1 MKFDFNQIKIS
12 NFQKMLALLALDAFS
27 NQSII
32 LSEICF
38 HGPISK
44 RKHPSIRKQWLA
56 NMKRGG
62 ELPKEEH
69 FNISSHHFDEGCF
82 KIDCKYSK
90 YILFVF
96 IQPDRAEVF
105 S

>member
-1 MKFDFNQIKIS
+1 
-12 NFQKMLALLALDAFS
+12 MLALLALDAFS

-56 NMKRGG
+56 NIKRGG

-82 KIDCKYSK
+82 KIDCKPRYEAPGDLRVEHVQKCS
-90 YILFVF
+90 
-96 IQPDRAEVF
+96 D
-105 S
+105 